1 MGWGGRG
8 QPRLCHSAGDLCPVP
23 ASPPLPPDL
32 SLPPHPGPTGQPLL
46 CSDLL
51 VARVS
56 PSTMP
61 LLQEPFCSFT
71 TCEGAAWAGLV
82 SSRWCGGGSGA
93 IPPRRWGS
101 CPPSPGSGGR
111 PELYSSRVSETPLL
125 APTLAFLFEGI
136 AANRWDLLFC
146 CCCCFWPHQGMWNL
160 SSPTRDQTHAPCI
173 GSLES

>member
-1 MGWGGRG
+1 M
-8 QPRLCHSAGDLCPVP
+8 
-23 ASPPLPPDL
+23 LPMQGTWVS
-32 SLPPHPGPTGQPLL
+32 SLVGELRSHML

-136 AANRWDLLFC
+136 AANRWDLLC
-146 CCCCFWPHQGMWNL
+146 CCCCCCVFFGHTKACGILVLQPGIKPMPPVLEAWSLNHWT
-160 SSPTRDQTHAPCI
+160 TREVP
-173 GSLES
+173 GSVCYGDLFMK